1 MPPIRAALEVVVA
14 VELVV
19 DVVVATQPRRK
30 PPVVQQPPPRATKD
44 WAERHFA
51 EGLGFWEV
59 NVFRSLVYFNS
70 GEWGK
75 VGHVEFR
82 QRLAHCLLTLGKL
95 AWGELP
101 QDEEEQC
108 SACDDEDESHV
119 CKLERFEAYKN
130 EKHQCGYCGVRGY
143 WYCSTCFPG
152 VSDIQYGI
160 CNPSTKREGE
170 ASKCFAKHVLGFQAK
185 NHAEVHQAKSPRLLE
200 KRKAREERQRWRDT
214 EDDE

>member
-108 SACDDEDESHV
+108 SACDDEDENRTCASWSV
-119 CKLERFEAYKN
+119 SRRIR
-130 EKHQCGYCGVRGY
+130 GV
-143 WYCSTCFPG
+143 
-152 VSDIQYGI
+152 Q
-160 CNPSTKREGE
+160 KRE
-170 ASKCFAKHVLGFQAK
+170 APMWLLRC
-185 NHAEVHQAKSPRLLE
+185 PRLLVLQYLLPGSLGHSVWDLQPIHQ
-200 KRKAREERQRWRDT
+200 A
-214 EDDE
+214 